1 MPSGYRLEYAASN
14 RAKCKGTPIA
24 KGTLRFGTI
33 VKFEGKQSYAW
44 RHWGCVSKKQFENMK
59 ARSSDVSELDGYEDL
74 KPEDQERVK
83 KAYEDGHV
91 APEDIPESA
100 RKPLREVDGEEEED
114 KPKKMPLAIVKN
126 LKDDSEEKT
135 ENKDHREKSNKARA
149 STQASKTACHAIVQT
164 VAGEAEGQGAGDAEE
179 EEPKKK
185 SRATMAMTS
194 ESSQNLYAVADF
206 SLVPV
211 GTGEPSVAEYN
222 AECQRVLEKAGVKY
236 KLQ

>member
-83 KAYEDGHV
+83 KAYEDGHKWMV
-91 APEDIPESA
+91 
-100 RKPLREVDGEEEED
+100 D

-135 ENKDHREKSNKARA
+135 EKKDHGEKSNKARA
-149 STQASKTACHAIVQT
+149 STQASKTVCHAIAQT

-179 EEPKKK
+179 EPTEK
-185 SRATMAMTS
+185 SRATMAITS

-211 GTGEPSVAEYN
+211 GIGEPSVAEYN
-222 AECQRVLEKAGVKY
+222 AECQRVLEKSGVKY